1 MKRTRFIA
9 IALAVL
15 IAVAF
20 VSCDG
25 DNATPPQKEC
35 EHDFAYETIAEPT
48 CSAEGEFARTCK
60 ICGFTESRKIP
71 LKSHKFN
78 YQVKDDG
85 HEGTC
90 TVCGHTTGVEEH
102 TYGYCSISAEEH
114 HKVCTKCGFELA
126 GSNGAHVYVDYRCEY
141 CSAWGKGPTGGYV
154 FYDCDADNNPN
165 INEGRG
171 RDNLMSS
178 ECGWRFLEAAPA
190 DLRLIKG
197 KPTVDSSAE
206 GYAEAS
212 EGNKKFNFGFYRK
225 TPDGENLP
233 IDAKKEVGT
242 GKENTIKFYE
252 AMDETN
258 GYRYATSTKPFN
270 EYPARLCSI
279 LEYMDA
285 DGNTYGDWFLP
296 SLEEIKLMSSFLDK
310 DGSDLSSVQNYFH
323 SSVTGSGLSSLDV
336 WAYSKKSNY
345 WFNSNADRSLQA
357 SIRPIRSFLP
367 ET

>member
-35 EHDFAYETIAEPT
+35 EHEWNRVVTKDSTCAEV
-48 CSAEGEFARTCK
+48 GEAVLT
-60 ICGFTESRKIP
+60 
-71 LKSHKFN
+71 
-78 YQVKDDG
+78 
-85 HEGTC
+85 
-90 TVCGHTTGVEEH
+90 
-102 TYGYCSISAEEH
+102 
-114 HKVCTKCGFELA
+114 CTKCGEKKTEEIPL
-126 GSNGAHVYVDYRCEY
+126 HHYVDYRCTV
-141 CSAWGKGPTGGYV
+141 CKAWGKGPAGGYV
-154 FYDCDADNNPN
+154 FYDCDADNDPN
-165 INEGRG
+165 INGGRG
-171 RDNLMSS
+171 KDNLMSS
-178 ECGWRFLEAAPA
+178 ECEWRFLEAAPA

-197 KPTVDSSAE
+197 VPTVDSSAE

-242 GKENTIKFYE
+242 GKENTRKFYE
-252 AMDETN
+252 AMGDKKN
-258 GYRYATSTKPFN
+258 GYRYATQNKIPFN

-279 LEYMDA
+279 LEYTGA
-285 DGNTYGDWFLP
+285 DGEIYGDWFLP
-296 SLEEIKLMSSFLDK
+296 SLDEVEEMYKQLYLKGFGSSAEDR
-310 DGSDLSSVQNYFH
+310 YFH
-323 SSVTGSGLSSLDV
+323 SSVTGSGDNPFEVWSCGKGSSV
-336 WAYSKKSNY
+336 GKG
-345 WFNSNADRSLQA
+345 FNQSVSRSGFQA
-357 SIRPIRSFLP
+357 LIRPIRAFKP